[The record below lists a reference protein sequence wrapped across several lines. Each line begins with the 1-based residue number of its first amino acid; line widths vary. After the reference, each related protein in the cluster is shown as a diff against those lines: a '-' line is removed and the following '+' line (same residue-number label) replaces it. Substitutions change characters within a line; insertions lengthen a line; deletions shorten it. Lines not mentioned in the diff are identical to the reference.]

1 MPNNTVVVTLEC
13 PLLGEG
19 MDLKLPGDVET
30 GRLLPRLV
38 EALGLPSGPYHL
50 SFRERL
56 LAEDE
61 ALFTAGVFTGSVLQL
76 HPGPA
81 SAREEELRPERATP
95 VEQPPAPDPPAGVRL
110 ADLLPSQA
118 TSARTAEGK
127 AIGLW
132 SGPAGGTGR
141 TTLALGLST
150 WAVER
155 GGDILLVALS
165 EPAVSAYLRLGRVPN
180 LTTYYE
186 RGELRPALQNVGW
199 EGPAGPCRL
208 PLLLGPA
215 RPGEPAPEETQ
226 AAAVLAAARALHALV
241 LLDLPALVAGG
252 SPWALQLLP
261 LLDHLV
267 LVAAPTTAG
276 VAAVVEALATLRDV
290 GGAGHVRAH
299 LVIVRRA
306 PGGLSAHDVTAGVA
320 GMWGSCPPLAVEI
333 PFVPQLVDLLN
344 RGELPTAALQGRQD
358 GSQPRKDLLLN
369 LSKDEERLERALE
382 SLARAVGLSL

>member
-13 PLLGEG
+13 PLLGED

-38 EALGLPSGPYHL
+38 EALGLLPGPYHL
-50 SFRERL
+50 SFHERP

-61 ALFTAGVFTGSVLQL
+61 TLFAAGVFTGTVLHL

-81 SAREEELRPERATP
+81 STRKAQVRPERATL
-95 VEQPPAPDPPAGVRL
+95 VEHAPAPPPTAGVGL

-118 TSARTAEGK
+118 TPTRSSEGK

-155 GGDILLVALS
+155 GGDVLLAALS
-165 EPAVSAYLRLGRVPN
+165 EPAISAYLRLGRVPN

-186 RGELRPALQNVGW
+186 CEELQTALQNVGW
-199 EGPAGPCRL
+199 DGPDGPCRL
-208 PLLLGPA
+208 PVLLGPA
-215 RPGEPAPEETQ
+215 RPGEPALQETR

-252 SPWALQLLP
+252 SPWALQILP

-320 GMWGSCPPLAVEI
+320 GMWGSCPPLAAEI
-333 PFVPQLVDLLN
+333 PFMPQLVDLLN
-344 RGELPTAALQGRQD
+344 RGELPTAALRGRED
-358 GSQPRKDLLLN
+358 GTRPRKDLLPN
-369 LSKDEERLERALE
+369 LSREEERLERALE